1 MFLAYLLCE
10 RKLLIK
16 ILKNN
21 YLSVLHNYVIQHNYM
36 VKNLYTESYKYLRR
50 RLLFKEYFLILI
62 SLLLK
67 SIKPS
72 PYN

>member
-36 VKNLYTESYKYLRR
+36 VKNLYTESYTYLRR
-50 RLLFKEYFLILI
+50 RLLFKECFLILI

-67 SIKPS
+67 STKPR